1 MCETKE
7 LMNVLHIDSRNKYG
21 LNRKH
26 LMAHSVACMLLSVCY
41 ADANDRYGDRTRNGV
56 NNMKLDMNDMT
67 LVCIVRQVEGLYIET
82 LKQQN

>member
-1 MCETKE
+1 
-7 LMNVLHIDSRNKYG
+7 
-21 LNRKH
+21 
-26 LMAHSVACMLLSVCY
+26 MLLSVCY
-41 ADANDRYGDRTRNGV
+41 ADVHDRYGDKERNGV